1 MKSSDST
8 WFRKLLICET
18 NEILLSCVQI
28 SISLSVLPELISLPL
43 CLHFISVYESVF
55 DLWVL
60 IIVTFLLIRLIKES
74 AMFFKNLGQIS
85 LFSKHLG
92 HSDLDH
98 LHDKIYVLSLGT
110 AHLIKK
116 KSSSLGEFLSLLKLN
131 LPLLSTIEIS
141 NRVSRGRN
149 LLV

>member
-1 MKSSDST
+1 
-8 WFRKLLICET
+8 
-18 NEILLSCVQI
+18 
-28 SISLSVLPELISLPL
+28 
-43 CLHFISVYESVF
+43 
-55 DLWVL
+55 
-60 IIVTFLLIRLIKES
+60 
-74 AMFFKNLGQIS
+74 MFFKNLGQIS

-116 KSSSLGEFLSLLKLN
+116 QSSSLGEFLPLLKLN

-141 NRVSRGRN
+141 NRVSRGRD